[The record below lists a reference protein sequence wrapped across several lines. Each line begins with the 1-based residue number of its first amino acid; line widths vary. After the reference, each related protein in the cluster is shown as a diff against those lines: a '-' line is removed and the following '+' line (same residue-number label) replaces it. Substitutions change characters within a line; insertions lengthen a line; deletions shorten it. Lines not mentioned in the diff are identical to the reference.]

1 MPEAIMVAK
10 RLKEYRLSN
19 SKTQF
24 EMGSE
29 MGLSTEEI
37 SLIER
42 VRVKDLKLSTLQ
54 KIAAHMGITV
64 SELVAIEDRE
74 AGKKDGT

>member
-1 MPEAIMVAK
+1 MPESDVLAK
-10 RLKEYRLSN
+10 RVKAYRKGR
-19 SKTQF
+19 SKNQPDLAW
-24 EMGSE
+24 E

-42 VRVKDLKLSTLQ
+42 GKTDPKLSTLQ

-64 SELVAIEDRE
+64 SSLLETEQQERR
-74 AGKKDGT
+74 

>member
-1 MPEAIMVAK
+1 MPETDVLAK
-10 RLKEYRLSN
+10 RVKEYRKRRFKN
-19 SKTQF
+19 QPD
-24 EMGSE
+24 MAWE

-42 VRVKDLKLSTLQ
+42 GKTDPKLSTLK

-64 SELVAIEDRE
+64 SSLLEID
-74 AGKKDGT
+74 